1 MPRIIFTSRYL
12 SQAPITQLANLVEYM
27 GTRPGVELCPAGWP
41 ELPATEKQQALITRL
56 RGELPDV
63 TTLPEYAK
71 YQLITRRMTPRI
83 VDGFQIVQVKYD
95 AGRRL
100 PENFPVVEKL
110 LAGAFVGQAGMDVD
124 VCLLLQQLVFPGH
137 FQCHGGLEHDQDHQ
151 AQHIQCREDLNSAD
165 FILHILVS
173 LSAV

>member
-71 YQLITRRMTPRI
+71 YQHQPNREGARIHQHRHGTVCRSNRRQGRVCP
-83 VDGFQIVQVKYD
+83 VYGD
-95 AGRRL
+95 AARRG
-100 PENFPVVEKL
+100 K
-110 LAGAFVGQAGMDVD
+110 AGGAW
-124 VCLLLQQLVFPGH
+124 LVFP
-137 FQCHGGLEHDQDHQ
+137 D
-151 AQHIQCREDLNSAD
+151 R
-165 FILHILVS
+165 
-173 LSAV
+173 

>member
-71 YQLITRRMTPRI
+71 YQHQPNREGASKFISTVMEQYA
-83 VDGFQIVQVKYD
+83 DQIVGRGEFVRYMGMRPGVEKQAAHGLFSQTDEPRSLNKIVNEV
-95 AGRRL
+95 AGHQGIVWSHVLSLPARGRR
-100 PENFPVVEKL
+100 
-110 LAGAFVGQAGMDVD
+110 QAG
-124 VCLLLQQLVFPGH
+124 LRQS
-137 FQCHGGLEHDQDHQ
+137 GGL
-151 AQHIQCREDLNSAD
+151 
-165 FILHILVS
+165 
-173 LSAV
+173 

>member
-71 YQLITRRMTPRI
+71 DQHQPNREGASKFISTVMEQYA
-83 VDGFQIVQVKYD
+83 DQIV
-95 AGRRL
+95 GRG
-100 PENFPVVEKL
+100 E
-110 LAGAFVGQAGMDVD
+110 FV
-124 VCLLLQQLVFPGH
+124 
-137 FQCHGGLEHDQDHQ
+137 
-151 AQHIQCREDLNSAD
+151 R
-165 FILHILVS
+165 
-173 LSAV
+173 